1 MAAPLLLAALGYGIY
16 NKYQK
21 EKVLE
26 DAMKDPTKTF
36 GQKLSAVLETNPEMR
51 DWPMV
56 QRMMES
62 NNAVEAQLMQEETTR
77 KKALWDETFKQVPA
91 QSQEAFL
98 RANPE
103 EAAAFAPERYKVL
116 TAKDKDAADLKL
128 WTDKAGITDQFT
140 DENRIQ
146 QQVVTQQNAAYSAGL
161 QRETAAI
168 NRQAELDAKIAAGE
182 PITQADK
189 DAAALALEA
198 TKQKQKLKITGDA
211 KAAEE
216 AQQFDSTTTEK
227 ARLVQDLIDTR
238 NAYTE
243 NMVSGPEEVQ
253 QYETKRRA
261 LITMEAL
268 AASGGKAEPNP
279 SVIARLEEKYPPLG
293 TINIRNKTAGMT
305 EELRSINS
313 ARLAKGFKPL
323 KLKALEADLPAGF
336 EVD

>member
-56 QRMMES
+56 QRMMVS
-62 NNAVEAQLMQEETTR
+62 NDAVEAQLMQEETAR

-116 TAKDKDAADLKL
+116 AAKDKDAADLKL
-128 WTDKAGITDQFT
+128 WTDKAGITDQFN

-146 QQVVTQQNAAYSAGL
+146 DTAATMAEQANSAAL
-161 QRETAAI
+161 QRQTSLI
-168 NRQAELDAKIAAGE
+168 QFNRENDPAYLQQK
-182 PITQADK
+182 QDK
-189 DAAALALEA
+189 ALALEEA
-198 TKQKQKLKITGDA
+198 KQTQKFNTERQLTS
-211 KAAEE
+211 E
-216 AQQFDSTTTEK
+216 A
-227 ARLVQDLIDTR
+227 DTR
-238 NAYTE
+238 ESQALTSGME
-243 NMVSGPEEVQ
+243 NYMTLYEDSRTRAESGLRTNDDLSKLQ
-253 QYETKRRA
+253 A
-261 LITMEAL
+261 LHTQLRNDWAREQTP
-268 AASGGKAEPNP
+268 GTNEPNE
-279 SVIARLEEKYPPLG
+279 SLYERFDTIIPPPTRNTAFEATG
-293 TINIRNKTAGMT
+293 TLTGKEAVRIRKEGF
-305 EELRSINS
+305 RSI
-313 ARLAKGFKPL
+313 KGR
-323 KLKALEADLPAGF
+323 AE
-336 EVD
+336 